1 MKALAIID
9 SKWCAKQSDA
19 IPQEVARCN
28 ILRREQ
34 LVTADAPIQRP
45 LFALFVRLAAAA
57 TLSVMVALVK
67 LASESGLSLPEILFW
82 RQLPTIPLVIL
93 IFWAT
98 GRLGRLRSKRLNQH
112 GLRAFL
118 GIGGM
123 FLNFGAVTLLPLAEA
138 TSLNFT
144 SAIWAVILSALILHE
159 RVGLWRW
166 GAVIFGFVGVLV
178 IAQPGDGHIPL
189 FGAGVALGAAFMIAL
204 ISIAI
209 RDLTKTEDSLTIVFY
224 FALFTTPLLAIALP
238 FVWQAKSAEQWF
250 YLIAL
255 GLSGLLGQYLLTSA
269 LRYGSVSS
277 VIVMDYSAL
286 IWATLLGW
294 SLFDR
299 LPPATTW
306 LGAPLIIGAGLL
318 IAWREHQL
326 SRPAR
331 SLAAPP

>member
-1 MKALAIID
+1 MTENRPTK
-9 SKWCAKQSDA
+9 
-19 IPQEVARCN
+19 
-28 ILRREQ
+28 
-34 LVTADAPIQRP
+34 QRP
-45 LFALFVRLAAAA
+45 IYALFVRLAAAA

-82 RQLPTIPLVIL
+82 RQLPTVPLIIL
-93 IFWAT
+93 LFWAT
-98 GRLGRLRSKRLNQH
+98 GKLSRLKSKRFGQH
-112 GLRAFL
+112 GMRALL
-118 GIGGM
+118 GLGGM

-138 TSLNFT
+138 TSFNFT

-159 RVGLWRW
+159 KVGVWRW
-166 GAVIFGFVGVLV
+166 GAVVLGFGGVLV
-178 IAQPGDGHIPL
+178 IAQPGGNNIPL
-189 FGAGVALGAAFMIAL
+189 FGAAVALGAAFMIAL
-204 ISIAI
+204 ISIYI

-224 FALFTTPLLAIALP
+224 FALFTLPFLAMALP
-238 FVWQAKSAEQWF
+238 FVWQPKSAEQWA

-255 GLSGLLGQYLLTSA
+255 GTSGLLGQYLLTSA

-306 LGAPLIIGAGLL
+306 LGAPLIVGAGML

-326 SRPAR
+326 ARPAR
-331 SLAAPP
+331 NLTEST